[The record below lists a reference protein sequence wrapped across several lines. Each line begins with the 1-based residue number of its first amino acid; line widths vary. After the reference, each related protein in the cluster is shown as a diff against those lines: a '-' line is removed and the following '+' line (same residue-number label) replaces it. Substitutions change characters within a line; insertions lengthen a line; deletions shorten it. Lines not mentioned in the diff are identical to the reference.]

1 MDEMRHD
8 SSIARWRQMT
18 EADLPA
24 VESVGRSVHA
34 SNPEDLGIYAE
45 RLALHPHGCF
55 VLQGGER
62 IIGYILSHPWLSGQ
76 PPQLNSFLERLPPAP
91 DTFYVHDVA
100 LLPEARGAG
109 AGSAGVDL
117 LVRQAV
123 REGFTNLSLVAVN
136 GAAPFWQRH
145 GFRVMDGAAIRPR
158 LRSYG
163 EAASFMVRIL

>member
-45 RLALHPHGCF
+45 RLRLYPSGCF

-76 PPQLNSFLERLPPAP
+76 PPTLNSFLERLPSAP
-91 DTFYVHDVA
+91 DTFYIHDVA

-109 AGSAGVDL
+109 AG
-117 LVRQAV
+117 
-123 REGFTNLSLVAVN
+123 
-136 GAAPFWQRH
+136 
-145 GFRVMDGAAIRPR
+145 
-158 LRSYG
+158 
-163 EAASFMVRIL
+163 